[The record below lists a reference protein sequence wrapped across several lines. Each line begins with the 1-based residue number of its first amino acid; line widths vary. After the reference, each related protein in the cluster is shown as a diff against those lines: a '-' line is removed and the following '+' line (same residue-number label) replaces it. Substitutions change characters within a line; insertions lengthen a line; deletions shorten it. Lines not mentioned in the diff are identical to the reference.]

1 MVSRIVKS
9 LGYKTFNYCIINN
22 DSEFDEKTEDFP
34 TKILNPNDNDKEI
47 PNINDDNVT
56 QSLKVDFSIN

>member
-9 LGYKTFNYCIINN
+9 FGYKTFNYCIINN
-22 DSEFDEKTEDFP
+22 DSEFDEKTI
-34 TKILNPNDNDKEI
+34 TPNDNDKEI